1 MSEGAINP
9 SHIMQIGT
17 GFMASRT
24 LLSAVELELF
34 TVLGAEAR
42 TAAQLG
48 DRLGLHP
55 RSLHDFLDALVS
67 LGLLA
72 REGDG
77 AAATYANTPETGV
90 FLDKNQK
97 TYLGGILEMAAA
109 RLYPFWSDLT
119 KALTTGDPQNEV
131 ARGDGDGLFEALYA
145 DEARLEQFLRGMQGI
160 QMGNFMALLEKVDLS
175 KHGSLCDVG
184 GANGT
189 LAALV
194 AHKHPEMKV
203 ATFDLPPVAP
213 VARRHIEAMGA
224 AGRVE
229 VLQGSFF
236 ESDLPE
242 ADVITM
248 GNILHDWSEDEK
260 KMLIGK
266 AHAALSD
273 GGMLIAI
280 ENVIDDARRENTFGL
295 LMSLNM
301 LIETPAGFDYTGA
314 QFDGWCKEAGFSRTE
329 VVPLAGPT
337 SAAIA
342 YK

>member
-1 MSEGAINP
+1 
-9 SHIMQIGT
+9 
-17 GFMASRT
+17 MASRT

-34 TVLGAEAR
+34 TVLGNESR

-55 RSLHDFLDALVS
+55 RSLEDFLDALVS

-72 REGDG
+72 RDGDG
-77 AAATYANTPETGV
+77 RGATYANTPETAF
-90 FLDKNQK
+90 FLDKSQPG
-97 TYLGGILEMAAA
+97 YLGGILEMAAA

-119 KALTTGDPQNEV
+119 KALTTGEPQNEV
-131 ARGDGDGLFEALYA
+131 ARGEGDGLFEALYA

-160 QMGNFMALLEKVDLS
+160 QMGNFMTLLEKVDLS
-175 KHGSLCDVG
+175 SYERFCDVG

-189 LAALV
+189 LAALT
-194 AHKHPEMKV
+194 AHRYPELQI
-203 ATFDLPPVAP
+203 ASFDLPPVAP

-224 AGRVE
+224 GGRVE

-236 ESDLPE
+236 EDDLPA

-266 AHAALSD
+266 AHAALSE
-273 GGMLIAI
+273 GGIFIAI
-280 ENVIDDARRENTFGL
+280 ENVIDDARRENAFGL

-301 LIETPAGFDYTGA
+301 LIETPEGFDYTGA
-314 QFDGWCKEAGFSRTE
+314 QFDAWCKDAGFSRTE
-329 VVPLAGPT
+329 IVPLAGPT